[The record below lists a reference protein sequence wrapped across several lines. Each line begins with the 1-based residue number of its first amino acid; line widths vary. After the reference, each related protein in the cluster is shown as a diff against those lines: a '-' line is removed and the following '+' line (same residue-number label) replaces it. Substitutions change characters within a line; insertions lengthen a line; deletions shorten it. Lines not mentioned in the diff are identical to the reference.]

1 MGKTLQFTA
10 FRDLWSDKN
19 ASRVQVIVTWSSIT
33 NELKAFEPAFC
44 GAFESPQILR
54 LPELPNM
61 PNLIMK
67 ALPWRAQLRKVDV
80 ILTRCRIAI
89 LHPEP
94 ACRSLSRGAPTHLVP
109 A

>member
-1 MGKTLQFTA
+1 MREMQRISHVAAPNSPGWMGCRNAIRHRVRITSTFRSWARQGRAFIMGKTLQFTA

-54 LPELPNM
+54 
-61 PNLIMK
+61 
-67 ALPWRAQLRKVDV
+67 A
-80 ILTRCRIAI
+80 
-89 LHPEP
+89 
-94 ACRSLSRGAPTHLVP
+94 S
-109 A
+109 

>member
-10 FRDLWSDKN
+10 FRDLWADKN

-54 LPELPNM
+54 
-61 PNLIMK
+61 
-67 ALPWRAQLRKVDV
+67 A
-80 ILTRCRIAI
+80 
-89 LHPEP
+89 
-94 ACRSLSRGAPTHLVP
+94 S
-109 A
+109 